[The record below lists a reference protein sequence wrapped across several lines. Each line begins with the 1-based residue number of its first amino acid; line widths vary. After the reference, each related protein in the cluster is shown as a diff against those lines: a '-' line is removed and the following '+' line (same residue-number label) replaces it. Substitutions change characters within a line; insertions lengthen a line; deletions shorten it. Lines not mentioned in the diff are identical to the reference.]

1 MKIPKD
7 ESRHR
12 ESVHKFEAG
21 DESGPIEDLN
31 QYEQRLDALPSDEKE
46 VAQQSVRFADTCR
59 YFADKKMDV
68 PSHVLDLFEG
78 LSRAPL
84 ADRVRIL
91 KDANQRLTEYLNDVS
106 EDPHTRQ

>member
-1 MKIPKD
+1 MPKV
-7 ESRHR
+7 ERRRS

-21 DESGPIEDLN
+21 GESGPIEDRN

-46 VAQQSVRFADTCR
+46 VAQQSARFADTCR
-59 YFADKKMDV
+59 YFAEKKMDI
-68 PSHVLDLFEG
+68 PPHVLDLFEG

-91 KDANQRLTEYLNDVS
+91 KDVNQRLIEYLNDVS